1 MIGRLS
7 WHLHACFFEVSDGLL
22 EEIGSLIT
30 ASVVAFAISNA
41 PLSDTQLELGL
52 VLFVLFHG
60 RNGLLLV
67 FNSLLITHE
76 TGVS

>member
-1 MIGRLS
+1 MVGRLS
-7 WHLHACFFEVSDGLL
+7 RHLHACFFEVFDGLL
-22 EEIGSLIT
+22 KESGSLIA

-41 PLSDTQLELGL
+41 PLGDTQLELGL

-76 TGVS
+76 TGIS